1 LLLVG
6 VASSALAG
14 AQPILS
20 VVGGTGVPGGTV
32 SVTLALAGDVGS
44 EGVSAGVD
52 LNFPDDILQF
62 FTPVS
67 TNCDVAARLMTTHA
81 IAGSLLQPGVLNV
94 EIFVLGTPSPIPPL
108 GDGTLATCDFRI
120 QQGVSPGTIAPLTI
134 ESPFLG
140 DDAGQQIPVQVQNGQ
155 IEVVVAP
162 TVTPTFTPTT
172 AVATATVTATR
183 TTAATSTVTSTPTTG
198 ETTATVTGTPTDTP
212 ETQPPTRTV
221 TATRTVSE
229 NTETPV
235 ATFTNTPPSTPTR
248 TGGTPTATSGTRD
261 NDDGC
266 NVVPPGDS
274 DLGGTLALL
283 LAPALLVWA
292 RRRSAQTR

>member
-1 LLLVG
+1 M
-6 VASSALAG
+6 ASSALAG
-14 AQPILS
+14 AQPVLS

-32 SVTLALAGDVGS
+32 SVTLALAGDVGN

-120 QQGVSPGTIAPLTI
+120 LEGVSPGTIAPLTI

-140 DDAGQQIPVQVQNGQ
+140 DNAGQQIPVQVQNGQ
-155 IEVVVAP
+155 VEVIVAP
-162 TVTPTFTPTT
+162 PTATPTSSPTT
-172 AVATATVTATR
+172 VASATVTATPP
-183 TTAATSTVTSTPTTG
+183 TAATSTVTSTPTTG
-198 ETTATVTGTPTDTP
+198 EATVTGTPTNTP
-212 ETQPPTRTV
+212 GETPPATRTATASATRTV
-221 TATRTVSE
+221 TSE
-229 NTETPV
+229 TETPV
-235 ATFTNTPPSTPTR
+235 ATFTNTPPATATR
-248 TGGTPTATSGTRD
+248 TGGTPTPTSGKRD

-266 NVVPPGDS
+266 NVVPPGDG

-292 RRRSAQTR
+292 RRRHAQTR